1 MRFECFGLISWG
13 ERLYSRS
20 LLKHLVGLAKLESK
34 SAYVGRSV
42 IIQAQKGQLSRR
54 TADGITLVG
63 LERQAIH
70 SAAGTRGCSEA
81 SYRLGSRSHF
91 DTIDHTSLVKLCA
104 SVGLRST
111 HAGADSVLVEGEHAE
126 LYETRRGG
134 PATQKILQPP
144 VLRFWRCLF
153 SRFDLGGTSLSGAPE
168 CPSPRNDL
176 TPTQRREPFAKA

>member
-91 DTIDHTSLVKLCA
+91 DTIDHTPLVKLCA

-111 HAGADSVLVEGEHAE
+111 HAGLIRLWLKASMPSCTKRAE
-126 LYETRRGG
+126 AGRRRR
-134 PATQKILQPP
+134 
-144 VLRFWRCLF
+144 RFC
-153 SRFDLGGTSLSGAPE
+153 SRRFYDFGDACSAASISGAHLYRVR
-168 CPSPRNDL
+168 PSA
-176 TPTQRREPFAKA
+176 RRPVTI